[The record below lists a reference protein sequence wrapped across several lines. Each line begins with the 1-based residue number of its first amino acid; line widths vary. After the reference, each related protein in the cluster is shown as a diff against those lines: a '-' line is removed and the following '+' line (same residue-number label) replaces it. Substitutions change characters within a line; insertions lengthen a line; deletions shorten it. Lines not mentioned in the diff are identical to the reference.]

1 MLSIY
6 RYSPSLVFNAYT
18 LGAKSRETETKAR
31 LCYIS
36 AEIDSIDRPN
46 DPRYVRRSCHEEARR
61 IQSIKQG
68 CEVIELVKYIIIQ
81 ITKSQLWS
89 RLH

>member
-1 MLSIY
+1 ML
-6 RYSPSLVFNAYT
+6 T
-18 LGAKSRETETKAR
+18 
-31 LCYIS
+31 YIL

-68 CEVIELVKYIIIQ
+68 CEVIEHESREQMYRLVV
-81 ITKSQLWS
+81 T
-89 RLH
+89 